1 MGVKGEFQNR
11 DRDEGSDLSGIPLAG
26 GLGELPEDLANE
38 RGDLDSYA
46 LKAAKQMSPDM
57 ASAARS
63 RVDAAG
69 TGLGSPKIDYS
80 VRSVYD
86 SRPINHREFN
96 LWFQAVILDEPP
108 ATASL
113 AIFRSS
119 FFVPPGYVMVLRDV
133 TILLQAFSTLL
144 NYDGTLSIIVNGG
157 IVDPINVEVGPR
169 IVDAAPVQMDIPF
182 RDGEKIDTFVYG
194 DEGDSVG
201 VNIQISG
208 VGDFDFSVV
217 DFIQVGFHGQ
227 FLLKTGVPA
236 QFQAANEAGR
246 ARSAVTSSAADLSN
260 IHSSDG
266 VMATRRKKL
275 PFPNVPLLRGK

>member
-1 MGVKGEFQNR
+1 MPKGEIQNR

-26 GLGELPEDLANE
+26 GLGELPEDLSNE
-38 RGDLDSYA
+38 RGDLDNYA
-46 LKAAKQMSPDM
+46 LRAAQQMSPDM
-57 ASAARS
+57 ASAERS
-63 RVDAAG
+63 RVDASG

-96 LWFQAVILDEPP
+96 LWFQAQINDEPP
-108 ATASL
+108 AVADLT
-113 AIFRSS
+113 IFRST
-119 FFVPPGYVMVLRDV
+119 FFVPDGYVMVLRDV
-133 TILLQAFSTLL
+133 TILLQAFVNLL

-157 IVDPINVEVGPR
+157 IVDPINVIAGPV
-169 IVDAAPVQMDIPF
+169 IADAQPVQTAIPF
-182 RDGEKIDTFVYG
+182 RDGEKVDTFVFG

-201 VNIQISG
+201 LDIAISG
-208 VGDFDFSVV
+208 APGFTFETV

-246 ARSAVTSSAADLSN
+246 ARSAVTSNAGDLSN
-260 IHSSDG
+260 ITSSDG
-266 VMATRRKKL
+266 VIARRRKKV
-275 PFPNVPLLRGK
+275 PFPNVPILRK